1 MEVKFCDLN
10 PIKVLYA
17 STDCVLGLF
26 IPVLHFVL
34 YIYIFSKKKTN
45 KKLVCKFVILRTPQM
60 AVLVLLT

>member
-34 YIYIFSKKKTN
+34 YIYIFSKKKQTKN
-45 KKLVCKFVILRTPQM
+45 LSVN
-60 AVLVLLT
+60 LLYSELLKWQF